1 MPLRSGG
8 RGSGILAGF
17 PFVARPLTG
26 TLRGVRPRLG
36 SDSPDLV
43 RRSIGNLL
51 HLGPPGSTEV
61 QATTIT
67 ISTRGRSSRPRER
80 PSALTASPPY
90 PSTRPS
96 LSPYSPRRTTERTP
110 RRRRTIGRP
119 IKRHPFSGPHDS
131 AGELL
136 HTPQMMSTS
145 MTTSRLSPS
154 HDALSGV
161 PFSVARHLTSA
172 GG

>member
-1 MPLRSGG
+1 M
-8 RGSGILAGF
+8 AGF

-51 HLGPPGSTEV
+51 HVGPPGSTEV
-61 QATTIT
+61 QATATT

-90 PSTRPS
+90 PSTRA
-96 LSPYSPRRTTERTP
+96 SPRRPLLGRKGRRRTP
-110 RRRRTIGRP
+110 SRRRTIGRP
-119 IKRHPFSGPHDS
+119 IKRHPFSGLHDS

-154 HDALSGV
+154 HNALSGV
-161 PFSVARHLTSA
+161 QFSVARHLTSA

>member
-90 PSTRPS
+90 PSTRSSPQEGTPS
-96 LSPYSPRRTTERTP
+96 
-110 RRRRTIGRP
+110 RRRTIGRP

>member
-8 RGSGILAGF
+8 RGAGMLAGF
-17 PFVARPLTG
+17 PFVARPLTV

-36 SDSPDLV
+36 SDSPDPV

-51 HLGPPGSTEV
+51 HYGPPGSTEV
-61 QATTIT
+61 QATATT

-80 PSALTASPPY
+80 PSARTASPPY
-90 PSTRPS
+90 PSARASRPPES
-96 LSPYSPRRTTERTP
+96 GRTP
-110 RRRRTIGRP
+110 HRRRTIGRP
-119 IKRHPFSGPHDS
+119 IKRHPFSGLHDS

-154 HDALSGV
+154 HNALSGV